1 MNIRREE
8 EKDYREVEELT
19 REAFWNKYRPGC
31 TEHFI
36 LHRYR
41 DDPDFVPELDYVI
54 EENGR
59 IAAHMM
65 YARAVI
71 VGDDGTGLPV
81 LVFGPVSVL
90 PELQGTGYGSKL
102 IEFTLSQAA
111 KLGYGAVAITGDE
124 NYYGRFGF
132 ESGSSRGVY
141 YAEMPREEQSPFFMV
156 TELIPRY
163 LGGFTGTYTDPPGY
177 ICEEADVDEFDKGFS
192 PKKKKK
198 LPGQLF

>member
-65 YARAVI
+65 YARALI
-71 VGDDGTGLPV
+71 VGDD
-81 LVFGPVSVL
+81 
-90 PELQGTGYGSKL
+90 
-102 IEFTLSQAA
+102 
-111 KLGYGAVAITGDE
+111 
-124 NYYGRFGF
+124 
-132 ESGSSRGVY
+132 
-141 YAEMPREEQSPFFMV
+141 
-156 TELIPRY
+156 
-163 LGGFTGTYTDPPGY
+163 
-177 ICEEADVDEFDKGFS
+177 
-192 PKKKKK
+192 
-198 LPGQLF
+198 